1 MTDLK
6 IVNALLSDLESK
18 QTISQECIKGI
29 EETLGETYIT
39 SSIPL
44 EKFTL
49 LESRVNYNNAF
60 ECLVNKVMDKYEVD
74 ITTMHRQACG
84 VNDALCTL
92 KAILMNNDI
101 HSSPLITFLQDPTAS
116 IVLDEYDEPKK
127 MMDVS
132 LSYLFGDRFF
142 LFARRYSEYLE
153 KLAKEDKIPD
163 RFKFRVDS
171 FVNELKSIANQPEE
185 APIDSPVYSIGWFKL
200 LLTSQVDKFPEGLKD
215 DMTIGEFLEVISP
228 FNISQSLSV
237 LDISIN
243 ATKTIIDTTE
253 GHKLYDIYKYAQYL
267 NDKITLD
274 AYQSL
279 QKSLVCRNILICLL
293 LEYKCDIH
301 SLDRDITG
309 VLPSNV
315 GVINR

>member
-44 EKFTL
+44 EKFTV

-74 ITTMHRQACG
+74 ITTMHRQACA
-84 VNDALCTL
+84 VNDALCRL
-92 KAILMNNDI
+92 KSILMNNDI

-116 IVLDEYDEPKK
+116 IVLDENDEPKK
-127 MMDVS
+127 MMDIS

-153 KLAKEDKIPD
+153 KLAKEDKIPE
-163 RFKFRVDS
+163 RFKSKVDY
-171 FVNELKSIANQPEE
+171 FVNELKSITNQVEE
-185 APIDSPVYSIGWFKL
+185 TPIDSPSYSIGWFKL

-215 DMTIGEFLEVISP
+215 DMTVGEFLEVISP
-228 FNISQSLSV
+228 FNISRSLSV
-237 LDISIN
+237 LDISLNSI
-243 ATKTIIDTTE
+243 KTIIDTTA
-253 GHKLYDIYKYAQYL
+253 GHKLYDIYQYAHYL
-267 NDKITLD
+267 NDKIVLN

-279 QKSLVCRNILICLL
+279 QKSPICTNILICLL
-293 LEYKCDIH
+293 LGYNWDVGG
-301 SLDRDITG
+301 LDRNITG
-309 VLPSNV
+309 VLPQNTAI
-315 GVINR
+315 ING